1 MGACHFFKHHAHFS
15 FFLQKKKYNFSTNI
29 QEIEYYKSH
38 LYNHGRSFIETQ
50 ERVKQAAIAPV
61 RPQKSAT
68 TSALIDLHEKMWTH
82 LSGEELLNILVGQII
97 MSYCLTHFFPDTT
110 QIMISTVWKRALR
123 KKMSVFYLFR
133 FYLPSTINF
142 FLMFFP
148 HFLCSFFS
156 FLCYLSLFGWFNQ
169 QASLDPR
176 SLPGW
181 LKTKNIY
188 QVEYWNMVHTK
199 KRF

>member
-97 MSYCLTHFFPDTT
+97 MPYCLTHFFPDTT
-110 QIMISTVWKRALR
+110 QIMI
-123 KKMSVFYLFR
+123 
-133 FYLPSTINF
+133 
-142 FLMFFP
+142 
-148 HFLCSFFS
+148 
-156 FLCYLSLFGWFNQ
+156 
-169 QASLDPR
+169 
-176 SLPGW
+176 
-181 LKTKNIY
+181 
-188 QVEYWNMVHTK
+188 
-199 KRF
+199 

>member
-1 MGACHFFKHHAHFS
+1 MIWYKYYVLNSKILVHMIGCLPILQTSCLFFFFS
-15 FFLQKKKYNFSTNI
+15 SKKYNFSTNI

-97 MSYCLTHFFPDTT
+97 MSYCLTHFF
-110 QIMISTVWKRALR
+110 QI
-123 KKMSVFYLFR
+123 
-133 FYLPSTINF
+133 LPKS
-142 FLMFFP
+142 
-148 HFLCSFFS
+148 
-156 FLCYLSLFGWFNQ
+156 WFKQ
-169 QASLDPR
+169 C
-176 SLPGW
+176 G
-181 LKTKNIY
+181 IG
-188 QVEYWNMVHTK
+188 
-199 KRF
+199 